1 MLGTDYPF
9 DMGNYNSVAGVESA
23 AGITDAE
30 KDLILG
36 ENAIRLF
43 NLS

>member
-1 MLGTDYPF
+1 MIGTDYPF

-23 AGITDAE
+23 AGLTDGE

-36 ENAIRLF
+36 GNAMRLF
-43 NLS
+43 NLG